1 MVRADGPAPNGAPGA
16 GRAPGAVAKV
26 EALLTGRS
34 SLVALISVAALAA
47 VFTILTPATLLTGVA
62 LSNVITF
69 SVILGIIV
77 IGVAILMV
85 AGEFDLSVGSTFAV
99 VGFAY
104 GALVTEGGVGVWPAA
119 LIALCVGALLG
130 LFNGAVVVRSGNPSF
145 IITLGTLLAFRG
157 IARAIGGGRVVS
169 YAAEETPFL
178 FSMLNSGITAL
189 NEMSAPAGNFRTS
202 ILWFLALAVVFGIF
216 LHRTRFGNWIYS
228 TGGNRDAAQAQGVP
242 TRRVKLTAFVLVG
255 VLVAVSSVI
264 NFAERNS
271 IDPLAG
277 NLWELFAVAACVI
290 GGLRLRGGF
299 GTIAGACLGILMI
312 SLLRQGL
319 VLVGLSIETFQ
330 AVFGFLLISIAALNQ
345 YLGRAGDE

>member
-1 MVRADGPAPNGAPGA
+1 MRQ
-16 GRAPGAVAKV
+16 AVANIGNTLARV
-26 EALLTGRS
+26 ETLLARHS
-34 SLVALISVAALAA
+34 SLVALISVAGLTL
-47 VFTILTPATLLTGVA
+47 VFTILTPDTLLSGVSI
-62 LSNVITF
+62 SNIITF

-104 GALVTEGGVGVWPAA
+104 GVLISEGGMNVWLAA
-119 LIALCVGALLG
+119 LIAIGVGALLG
-130 LFNGAVVVRSGNPSF
+130 LFNGTVVVKSGNPSF

-157 IARAIGGGRVVS
+157 VARAIGGGRVVS
-169 YAAEETPFL
+169 YANDDTPFL

-189 NEMSAPAGNFRTS
+189 NDLSRPAGNYRTS
-202 ILWFLALAVVFGIF
+202 IIWFAVLALVFAF
-216 LHRTRFGNWIYS
+216 VLHRTRFGNWVFS

-242 TRRVKLTAFVLVG
+242 TARVKLLAFVLVG
-255 VLVAVSSVI
+255 VLVGISSVI
-264 NFAERNS
+264 NFAERTS

-299 GTIAGACLGILMI
+299 GTVAGACLGIVMI

-330 AVFGFLLISIAALNQ
+330 AVFGFLLIAIAALNQ
-345 YLGRAGDE
+345 YLGRAAGEE